1 MTGHEACL
9 LSGVSGKDA
18 LDWMEGLRESPKAG
32 INLARVED
40 AMEAGG
46 KTGK

>member
-9 LSGVSGKDA
+9 LSGVSGKGA
-18 LDWMEGLRESPKAG
+18 LDWRASLRKSPKAG